1 MMYFSEKKDIV
12 TIGALDFAIYLSA
25 REIQNRIREVAKQIE
40 KDYNKKNPIFLVVL
54 NGAFM
59 FAADLIRNMD
69 IGCDVDFVKV
79 SSYKGLASTGRL
91 EVKIPNEK
99 NLKGRHVVIIEDI
112 VDSGFTLDQYVPQV
126 EAQIPA
132 SLKVCTLLTKPD
144 AAKHDVKVH
153 YECFSIPTKFVIGYG
168 LDFDG
173 AGRNLPHIYQL
184 IDAWTR

>member
-1 MMYFSEKKDIV
+1 MMYFSEKKDVV

-25 REIQNRIREVAKQIE
+25 REIQNRIREVALKIE
-40 KDYNKKNPIFLVVL
+40 AEYQEKNPLFLVVL

-69 IGCDVDFVKV
+69 IACDVDFVKV

-99 NLKGRHVVIIEDI
+99 DLKGRHVVIVEDI
-112 VDSGFTLDQYVPQV
+112 VDSGFTLDQYVPIV
-126 EAQIPA
+126 AAQSPA
-132 SLKVCTLLTKPD
+132 SIKICTLLEKPD
-144 AAKHDVKVH
+144 AIKYKVDVDYK
-153 YECFSIPTKFVIGYG
+153 CFSIPTKFVIGYG

-184 IDAWTR
+184 VDEYGR

>member
-1 MMYFSEKKDIV
+1 MMFFSEKKDVV
-12 TIGALDFAIYLSA
+12 TIGALDFVLYLSA
-25 REIQNRIREVAKQIE
+25 REIQNSIRKIAKNIE
-40 KDYNKKNPIFLVVL
+40 TDYAGKNPLFLVVL

-69 IGCDVDFVKV
+69 ITCDVDFVKV

-99 NLKGRHVVIIEDI
+99 DLEGRHVVIVEDI
-112 VDSGFTLDQYVPQV
+112 IDSGFTLHQYLPKVKEQK
-126 EAQIPA
+126 PA
-132 SLKVCTLLTKPD
+132 SIKVCSLLQKPE
-144 AAKHDVKVH
+144 AADFEVQTDYV
-153 YECFSIPTKFVIGYG
+153 CFKIPTKFVIGYG

-184 IDAWTR
+184 IDEYR

>member
-1 MMYFSEKKDIV
+1 MYFSEKKDVV
-12 TIGALDFAIYLSA
+12 TIGALDFVLYLSA
-25 REIQNRIREVAKQIE
+25 REIQNKIREVAKKVE
-40 KDYNKKNPIFLVVL
+40 TDYVGKNPLFLVVL

-69 IGCDVDFVKV
+69 ITCDVDFVKV

-99 NLKGRHVVIIEDI
+99 DLKGRHVVIVEDI
-112 VDSGFTLDQYVPQV
+112 VDSGFTLDQYIPKVKEQ
-126 EAQIPA
+126 EPA
-132 SLKVCTLLTKPD
+132 SLKVCTLLQKPE
-144 AAKHDVKVH
+144 AKDFEVQVD
-153 YECFSIPTKFVIGYG
+153 YTCFKIPTKFVIGYG

-184 IDAWTR
+184 IDEFR

>member
-1 MMYFSEKKDIV
+1 MMYFSEKKDVV
-12 TIGALDFAIYLSA
+12 TIGALDFVLYLSA
-25 REIQNRIREVAKQIE
+25 REIQNRIREVALSIE
-40 KDYNKKNPIFLVVL
+40 KEYADKNPLFLIVL

-69 IGCDVDFVKV
+69 ITCDIDFVKV

-99 NLKGRHVVIIEDI
+99 DLKDRHVVILEDI
-112 VDSGFTLDQYVPQV
+112 VDSGFTLHQYLPMVKEQ
-126 EAQIPA
+126 EPA
-132 SLKVCTLLTKPD
+132 SLKVCSLLQKPE
-144 AAKHDVKVH
+144 AADFKIQVD
-153 YECFSIPTKFVIGYG
+153 YTCFQIPTQFVIGYG

-184 IDAWTR
+184 IDEYR

>member
-1 MMYFSEKKDIV
+1 MMYFSEKKDVV
-12 TIGALDFAIYLSA
+12 TIGALDFVLYLSA
-25 REIQNRIREVAKQIE
+25 REIQNRIRELAKE
-40 KDYNKKNPIFLVVL
+40 VERDYADKNPLFLIVL

-69 IGCDVDFVKV
+69 ITCDVDFVKV

-99 NLKGRHVVIIEDI
+99 DLEGRHVVIVEDI
-112 VDSGFTLDQYVPQV
+112 VDSGFTLHQYLPKVSEQ
-126 EAQIPA
+126 APA
-132 SLKVCTLLTKPD
+132 SLKVCTLLQKPE
-144 AAKHDVKVH
+144 AADFKIKIE
-153 YECFSIPTKFVIGYG
+153 YCCFRIPTKFVVGYG

-184 IDAWTR
+184 IDEYS

>member
-1 MMYFSEKKDIV
+1 MYFSEKKDVV
-12 TIGALDFAIYLSA
+12 TIGALDFVLYLSA
-25 REIQNRIREVAKQIE
+25 REIQNTIREVAKNIE
-40 KDYNKKNPIFLVVL
+40 KDYAGKNPLFLVVL

-69 IGCDVDFVKV
+69 ITCDVDFVKV

-99 NLKGRHVVIIEDI
+99 DLIGRHVVIVEDI
-112 VDSGFTLDQYVPQV
+112 VDSGFTLHQYLPKV
-126 EAQIPA
+126 EEQTPA
-132 SLKVCTLLTKPD
+132 SLKVCSLLQKPE
-144 AAKHDVKVH
+144 AADFKIKID
-153 YECFSIPTKFVIGYG
+153 YCCFKIPTKFVIGYG

-184 IDAWTR
+184 IDEYR